1 MRSSWRIEQRNLT
14 QWKDHSWPRCIGRKW
29 SYMRRMHDQS
39 PHRID
44 HARMTIS
51 ESIREVNE
59 HDFDQVVFESR
70 TPVLVDFWAEWCGP
84 CRTLAPIV
92 ELAAEQYAGAARVF
106 TLNVDDSPAVMERYG
121 IQGVPTLI
129 LFQDGV
135 EEDRVDFQPNDA
147 AGFFTSTREL
157 LGRLRAATRRSN
169 GRRG

>member
-1 MRSSWRIEQRNLT
+1 M
-14 QWKDHSWPRCIGRKW
+14 
-29 SYMRRMHDQS
+29 
-39 PHRID
+39 
-44 HARMTIS
+44 S
-51 ESIREVNE
+51 ESVREVNE
-59 HDFDQVVFESR
+59 HDFDQVVLKSR

-106 TLNVDDSPAVMERYG
+106 MLNVDDSPAVMERYG
-121 IQGVPTLI
+121 IQAIPTLI

-135 EEDRVDFQPNDA
+135 EEDRVDFQPDDA

>member
-1 MRSSWRIEQRNLT
+1 M
-14 QWKDHSWPRCIGRKW
+14 
-29 SYMRRMHDQS
+29 
-39 PHRID
+39 
-44 HARMTIS
+44 S
-51 ESIREVNE
+51 ESVREVNE
-59 HDFDQVVFESR
+59 HDFDQVVLKSR

-106 TLNVDDSPAVMERYG
+106 MLNVDDSPAVMERYG
-121 IQGVPTLI
+121 IQGIPTLI

-135 EEDRVDFQPNDA
+135 EEDRVDFQPDDA

-157 LGRLRAATRRSN
+157 LGRLRAVTRRSN

>member
-44 HARMTIS
+44 HARRTTMS
-51 ESIREVNE
+51 ESVREVNE
-59 HDFDQVVFESR
+59 HDFDQVVMTSR

-92 ELAAEQYAGAARVF
+92 ELAAEQYAGAAHVF
-106 TLNVDDSPAVMERYG
+106 KLNVDDSPAVMGALRHS
-121 IQGVPTLI
+121 
-129 LFQDGV
+129 
-135 EEDRVDFQPNDA
+135 R
-147 AGFFTSTREL
+147 STDLNSFSRWSGE
-157 LGRLRAATRRSN
+157 GPRRFPTRRC
-169 GRRG
+169 GRVLHLYA

>member
-1 MRSSWRIEQRNLT
+1 
-14 QWKDHSWPRCIGRKW
+14 
-29 SYMRRMHDQS
+29 
-39 PHRID
+39 
-44 HARMTIS
+44 MTIS
-51 ESIREVNE
+51 ESVREVNE

-135 EEDRVDFQPNDA
+135 EEDRVDFQPDDA

-169 GRRG
+169 GRHG